1 MEDEARKGGGDQG
14 DEYMLNST
22 GNGEPLMS
30 LEQGSVIAR
39 AGF

>member
-1 MEDEARKGGGDQG
+1 M

-30 LEQGSVIAR
+30 SEQGSVIAR
-39 AGF
+39 AGL